1 MRSMKRTAP
10 PKKIAQHLISIKSL
24 SDRWDCA
31 RSSVSRIIDRER
43 MRKACLGD
51 GRNGMVR
58 IYMEDVE
65 AYEKSTT
72 IRGSL

>member
-1 MRSMKRTAP
+1 
-10 PKKIAQHLISIKSL
+10 
-24 SDRWDCA
+24 
-31 RSSVSRIIDRER
+31 